1 MMGAGEPRVAPRER
15 TWARVM
21 EGDGDETSRGLS
33 PFREIPVAD
42 YQSREGGRIRCGLCP
57 HACLMRDGERG
68 RCRVRLALDGRLLA
82 EGYGVISSMALDP
95 IEKKPLAR
103 YKPGTRVLSVGGYGC
118 NLSCS
123 FCQNHEISQ
132 RGVPRALERGS
143 TGYLSPAER
152 GSSAGFHSAA
162 GPVSPS
168 DLVDEASSLAARG
181 NIGLAFTYNEPFIN
195 HEFAFDCAYL
205 ARERG
210 LDVVL
215 VTNGFVNLEPLMDI
229 LPLVSAMNIDLKAFT
244 EGFYR
249 SVCGGS
255 LEPVKETIRLAHEA
269 CHVELTTLV
278 IPGLN
283 SSASEI
289 EALASWIESVSPDI
303 PLHLTRH
310 HPSYR
315 MREPEPIGVDGL
327 LSLARVASSRLST
340 VIPGNIP
347 LFS

>member
-1 MMGAGEPRVAPRER
+1 MKGVDDSRTALSVAPRER
-15 TWARVM
+15 AWVRVM
-21 EGDGDETSRGLS
+21 ERDRDALRRALV
-33 PFREIPVAD
+33 VAD
-42 YQSREGGRIRCGLCP
+42 YQSREGERIRCRLCP
-57 HACLMRDGERG
+57 HACLIRDGERG
-68 RCRVRLALDGRLLA
+68 RCCVRLALDGRLFA
-82 EGYGVISSMALDP
+82 EGYGIISSMALDP
-95 IEKKPLAR
+95 IEKKPFAR

-132 RGVPRALERGS
+132 RGVPRAFEPGKAGRLAAADHFR
-143 TGYLSPAER
+143 
-152 GSSAGFHSAA
+152 SAGPLALDR
-162 GPVSPS
+162 PVNPF
-168 DLVDEASSLAARG
+168 DLVDEASTLVERG

-195 HEFAFDCAYL
+195 HEFVFDTAYL
-205 ARERG
+205 AREKG

-244 EGFYR
+244 EDFYR

-255 LEPVKETIRLAHEA
+255 LDPVKEAIKLAHA
-269 CHVELTTLV
+269 VCHVELTTLV

-283 SSASEI
+283 AHDTEI
-289 EALASWIESVSPDI
+289 AALASWIASVSPDI

-315 MREPEPIGVDGL
+315 MMKAEPIEVDQL
-327 LSLARVASSRLST
+327 LALARVASSRLST